1 MIYTVGHKKSY
12 EQGFKEYKD
21 EPLAFRKLGKKS
33 MWNGKPYAGGSC
45 FKTKESACEY
55 LDANMLNTYSV
66 YGLDADW
73 ETDTEW
79 DGESEYRNLLRDA
92 TLLKID

>member
-1 MIYTVGHKKSY
+1 MY
-12 EQGFKEYKD
+12 Q
-21 EPLAFRKLGKKS
+21 
-33 MWNGKPYAGGSC
+33 GKPYAGGSC
-45 FKTKESACEY
+45 FKTKEAAREY
-55 LDANMLNTYSV
+55 LDANLLNTYSV

-79 DGESEYRNLLRDA
+79 DGKSEYRNLLRDA